1 MHQDDERE
9 REGQREREREMG
21 EDAEERGE
29 IVLGIWLAVK
39 RRRGKSLI
47 RNGILHFEGEREEEA
62 EQRCR
67 DVGWGHSDVT
77 SASATDWAWGSRNAP
92 HFFAGKQRGEGV
104 NKCGRQICN
113 PHYSSRGPG
122 PA

>member
-9 REGQREREREMG
+9 REREREMG

-47 RNGILHFEGEREEEA
+47 RNGILHFEGEREREEEA
-62 EQRCR
+62 EQ
-67 DVGWGHSDVT
+67 
-77 SASATDWAWGSRNAP
+77 
-92 HFFAGKQRGEGV
+92 K
-104 NKCGRQICN
+104 
-113 PHYSSRGPG
+113 
-122 PA
+122 